1 VRRLVPHPL
10 LLVSL
15 IALWLLLQQSLSLG
29 HILLGT
35 IIALLASQG
44 MAALRPEKVRIRFTS
59 AIPRLAMTVVSD
71 IIRSNIAVAR
81 IILTREN
88 PHRTSG
94 FIRLPL
100 DMRNRHGLA
109 VLGII
114 ITATPGTLW
123 MQYDSARSVLLIHVL
138 DLVDEDA
145 WIQLIKTRYERL
157 LMEIF
162 E

>member
-1 VRRLVPHPL
+1 MTRWIPHPL
-10 LLVSL
+10 LLFSL
-15 IALWLLLQQSLSLG
+15 IILWLLLQQSLSPG
-29 HILLGT
+29 HIVLGT
-35 IIALLASQG
+35 VIALFASRG

-59 AIPRLAMTVVSD
+59 AIPRLALIVVSD
-71 IIRSNIAVAR
+71 IIRSNIAVGR
-81 IILTREN
+81 IILTRGN
-88 PHRTSG
+88 PQRTSG

-100 DMRNRHGLA
+100 DMQNRYGLA

-123 MQYDSARSVLLIHVL
+123 MQYDSARSVLLVHVL

-145 WIQLIKTRYERL
+145 WIRLIKYRYERL

-162 E
+162 R

>member
-1 VRRLVPHPL
+1 VTRWIPHPL
-10 LLVSL
+10 LLFSL
-15 IALWLLLQQSLSLG
+15 IILWLLLQQSLSPG
-29 HILLGT
+29 HIVLGT
-35 IIALLASQG
+35 VIALFASRG

-59 AIPRLAMTVVSD
+59 AIPRLALIVVSD
-71 IIRSNIAVAR
+71 IIRSNIAVGR
-81 IILTREN
+81 IILTRGN
-88 PHRTSG
+88 PQRTSG

-100 DMRNRHGLA
+100 DMQNRYGLA

-123 MQYDSARSVLLIHVL
+123 MQYDSARSVLLVHVL

-145 WIQLIKTRYERL
+145 WIRLIKYRYERL

-162 E
+162 R

>member
-1 VRRLVPHPL
+1 MTRWLPHPL
-10 LLVSL
+10 LLPGLV
-15 IALWLLLQQSLSLG
+15 ILWLLLQQSLSLG
-29 HILLGT
+29 QILLGT
-35 IIALLASQG
+35 IVALFASRG
-44 MAALRPEKVRIRFTS
+44 MAALRPQKVRIRFTS
-59 AIPRLAMTVVSD
+59 AIPRLAMTVLGD
-71 IIRSNIAVAR
+71 IVRSNIAVGR

-88 PHRTSG
+88 PRRTSG
-94 FIRLPL
+94 FIHLPL
-100 DMRNRHGLA
+100 DMRNRYGLA

-123 MQYDSARSVLLIHVL
+123 MQYDSARGVLLVHVL

-145 WIQLIKTRYERL
+145 WIQLIKQRYERL

>member
-1 VRRLVPHPL
+1 MRRWIPHPL
-10 LLVSL
+10 LLVGL

-29 HILLGT
+29 QILLGT
-35 IIALLASQG
+35 VIALFASSS

-59 AIPRLAMTVVSD
+59 AIPRLAVIVIGD
-71 IIRSNIAVAR
+71 IVRSNIAVGR
-81 IILTREN
+81 IILTRKN

-94 FIRLPL
+94 FIHLPL
-100 DMRNRHGLA
+100 DMRNRYGLA

-123 MQYDSARSVLLIHVL
+123 MQYDSARSVLLVHVL
-138 DLVDEDA
+138 DLVDEQA
-145 WIQLIKTRYERL
+145 WIQLIKHRYERL

-162 E
+162 G